1 MHLSKD
7 EQILYNHFE
16 DMYNTAYNRGIP
28 IFSDFVGLNGLELCY
43 RLLDKNKV
51 RPDMYENKLITYG
64 GYDGAMY
71 QMLCFLPENN
81 YIDIRKADFPI
92 SCIKIAPVNNKF
104 CDKLTHRDFLGAVMN
119 LGIERNQVGDIV
131 VKEADSYSKASVAY
145 VYCKSN
151 KEKLI
156 ESITSIKH
164 TTVYCEAVAMTE
176 IDSTPKYREIIGSVA
191 SLRLDAVTAVALKSS
206 RSQCLEHIRAGNVY
220 INGRNSTE
228 NAKEIKDGDILTVRG
243 FGKYLIETSENTTRK
258 GRYHI
263 IVKQYI

>member
-28 IFSDFVGLNGLELCY
+28 TFSDFVGLNGLELCY
-43 RLLDKNKV
+43 RLLD
-51 RPDMYENKLITYG
+51 KLITYG

-71 QMLCFLPENN
+71 QMLCFLPEND

-131 VKEADSYSKASVAY
+131 VKEADSYSKACVAY